1 MYFNE
6 MNRPTARKI
15 PVRGVN
21 HNSKEKEIP
30 TEPANQPDQ
39 PKPANRDVTARPAAA
54 NETDWQAVAQR
65 LQADMENYR
74 KRQARRADDAIAA
87 ERERLLQLVLPVA
100 DNLARALDH
109 DGRQEEPLRQGVE
122 LIHRELMRLLE
133 TEGVTRLQTVGQ
145 PFDPTLHEAVATL
158 PVDTEPDTIVK
169 EIEPGYKLG
178 DKLLR
183 PARVV
188 VAA

>member
-1 MYFNE
+1 MYYNE
-6 MNRPTARKI
+6 INRPTARKI

-21 HNSKEKEIP
+21 HNSKETEIP
-30 TEPANQPDQ
+30 AEPDQ
-39 PKPANRDVTARPAAA
+39 VKPANKDIAAGPTAAA
-54 NETDWQAVAQR
+54 EPDWKEVAQR

-87 ERERLLQLVLPVA
+87 EQERLLQLILPVA

-109 DGRQEEPLRQGVE
+109 DERNEEPLRQGVE

-133 TEGVTRLQTVGQ
+133 TEGVTRLETVGQ

-158 PVDTEPDTIVK
+158 PVDTAPDTIVK

-178 DKLLR
+178 EKLLR

-188 VAA
+188 VAT

>member
-1 MYFNE
+1 VYYNE
-6 MNRPTARKI
+6 VNRPTARKI

-21 HNSKEKEIP
+21 HNSKEREIP
-30 TEPANQPDQ
+30 TEPANELDRVTAA
-39 PKPANRDVTARPAAA
+39 KTDVTARPAAA
-54 NETDWQAVAQR
+54 AEPDWQAVARR

-74 KRQARRADDAIAA
+74 KRQARRADEAIAA
-87 ERERLLQLVLPVA
+87 ERERLLHLILPVA

-109 DGRQEEPLRQGVE
+109 DDRHEEPLRQGVE

-133 TEGVTRLQTVGQ
+133 NEGVTRLETVGR

-158 PVDTEPDTIVK
+158 PVDTASDTIIK

-188 VAA
+188 VAT